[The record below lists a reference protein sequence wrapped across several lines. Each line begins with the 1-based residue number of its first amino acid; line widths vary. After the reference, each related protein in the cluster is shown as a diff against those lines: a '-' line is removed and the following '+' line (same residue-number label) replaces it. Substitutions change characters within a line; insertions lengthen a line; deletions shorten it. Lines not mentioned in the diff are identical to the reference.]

1 MKTRHKI
8 AIIVTTIPF
17 AFFGMIIFGPIF
29 LMTTTNA
36 YAGFVMSST
45 SNQTFEE
52 EFAKI
57 PEVKLFIEKYPEYT
71 TSHSSD
77 FLGWKV
83 IFYDAKIS
91 DDKSIH
97 LHVKKSMIHQG
108 VRVNAGCSDGSFSF
122 AYDIPQEQVMNY
134 LRNDKC
140 ATK

>member
-1 MKTRHKI
+1 MKTKYKI
-8 AIIVTTIPF
+8 AIIATTIPL
-17 AFFGMIIFGPIF
+17 AFFGVMIFGPIL
-29 LMTTTNA
+29 LMVASNA

-45 SNQTFEE
+45 SDETFEK

-83 IFYDAKIS
+83 IFYNAKTS

-97 LHVKKSMIHQG
+97 LHVKKSVIHQG
-108 VRVNAGCSDGSFSF
+108 VRVNAGCSDGSFGF
-122 AYDIPQEQVMNY
+122 AYDIPHERVMDY

-140 ATK
+140 GAK